1 MKEKNAF
8 KIKKKNQIKSSQISN
23 YFQGHG
29 VRGAR
34 LPEQHHRS
42 AIRVG
47 LAEPDRLE
55 SHPRSEFEEREKAR
69 SNVIVLT
76 FI

>member
-1 MKEKNAF
+1 M
-8 KIKKKNQIKSSQISN
+8 
-23 YFQGHG
+23 
-29 VRGAR
+29 RGAR

-55 SHPRSEFEEREKAR
+55 SHPRSEFEEREKRNAFCIQ
-69 SNVIVLT
+69 V
-76 FI
+76 FILV